1 MEETIG
7 SNLLFQFQ
15 QCFVAL
21 TPKAR
26 ETKAKIKQD
35 YTKIKSFGTVKET
48 VIKTK
53 KPPTEFVKMF
63 ANYIF
68 NNFWLISKML
78 SLNS

>member
-1 MEETIG
+1 MT
-7 SNLLFQFQ
+7 
-15 QCFVAL
+15 
-21 TPKAR
+21 TKAR
-26 ETKAKIKQD
+26 ETKGKIKWD
-35 YTKIKSFGTVKET
+35 YTKLKSFCTVTET

-78 SLNS
+78 SLNSFS